1 MLTNAEKAHLDEYG
15 FVLLENAITTAQAD
29 ALRDRSMALAEQE
42 RKASGEHVYLD
53 DKAQRVWNLVDKDE
67 LFENAIPVSA
77 YAQRD
82 RISARRRLYT
92 QFVHCEHYRTR
103 CAGGRTPH

>member
-1 MLTNAEKAHLDEYG
+1 MNHG

-29 ALRDRSMALAEQE
+29 ALRERSMALAEQE
-42 RKASGEHVYLD
+42 REVLGENVYLD

-67 LFENAIPVSA
+67 LFENAIQYPA

-82 RISARRRLYT
+82 RISARRRLYA